1 MTMSRELCTAY
12 DVSQGTNGISSIL
25 SPGPRFAKFVI
36 GVDMAL
42 DWITERLDRKFVSA
56 MERCVH
62 EPPDRRKEMRL
73 LKRTVLVLVCLGLLI
88 SVVSIKLSVEAQ
100 MAYAILG

>member
-1 MTMSRELCTAY
+1 M
-12 DVSQGTNGISSIL
+12 
-25 SPGPRFAKFVI
+25 
-36 GVDMAL
+36 DMAL
-42 DWITERLDRKFVSA
+42 DWITETLDRKFVSA

-62 EPPDRRKEMRL
+62 EAPDRKKEMRL

>member
-1 MTMSRELCTAY
+1 MMSVRAEMEYQASLAL
-12 DVSQGTNGISSIL
+12 DHVS
-25 SPGPRFAKFVI
+25 R
-36 GVDMAL
+36 DMVL

-62 EPPDRRKEMRL
+62 EPPDRKKEMRL

>member
-1 MTMSRELCTAY
+1 MGRELCTAY
-12 DVSQGTNGISSIL
+12 DTSQGRSGISSFL
-25 SPGPRFAKFVI
+25 SLGPQLAKLVMA
-36 GVDMAL
+36 VDVGL

-56 MERCVH
+56 MERCIH
-62 EPPDRRKEMRL
+62 EPPDGKMEIRV

-88 SVVSIKLSVEAQ
+88 SVVCIKFSVETQ

>member
-1 MTMSRELCTAY
+1 MAHELCTAY
-12 DVSQGTNGISSIL
+12 DVSQGRHGISNVVN
-25 SPGPRFAKFVI
+25 PGPRLAKFVI

-62 EPPDRRKEMRL
+62 EPPDRKKEMRL
-73 LKRTVLVLVCLGLLI
+73 LKRTVLVLVCIGLVI
-88 SVVSIKLSVEAQ
+88 SVVSIKFSVEAQ

>member
-1 MTMSRELCTAY
+1 MSREFCTAY
-12 DVSQGTNGISSIL
+12 DVSQRKNAMPGIL
-25 SPGPRFAKFVI
+25 SPGPRLWKFLMGIDTV
-36 GVDMAL
+36 L

-62 EPPDRRKEMRL
+62 EPPDEKNDIRI
-73 LKRTVLVLVCLGLLI
+73 LKRTVLVLVCVGLLI

-100 MAYAILG
+100 MAYAIFG

>member
-1 MTMSRELCTAY
+1 VT
-12 DVSQGTNGISSIL
+12 
-25 SPGPRFAKFVI
+25 
-36 GVDMAL
+36 GVDTAL

-62 EPPDRRKEMRL
+62 DSPDTNREMKL
-73 LKRTVLVLVCLGLLI
+73 LKRTVLALLCLGLAI
-88 SVVSIKLSVEAQ
+88 SAVSIKFSVEAQ